1 MRLARIFLALSL
13 LMPLALAP
21 QSAEAKRAAI
31 SLSNEQMMA
40 LGQINDYFN
49 SFQTLRGD
57 FTQTSSKGQTARGV
71 MMIAKPGKIR
81 FEYAPPSALLMVS
94 DGKWLTIKNKF
105 KDTGDQFPLSATP
118 LRLVVSGGID
128 LARDTLIENIA
139 NQNGFT
145 IVTLTDPK
153 DETGSKLIL
162 VYDPVRAVLVQWQV
176 IDGKGRRT
184 TVDLANLET
193 GVKLD
198 PKLFTVS
205 LKRPEFRS
213 NK

>member
-1 MRLARIFLALSL
+1 MRLARLFLAL
-13 LMPLALAP
+13 LMPLLLATG
-21 QSAEAKRAAI
+21 QAEARRARL
-31 SLSNEQMMA
+31 SLSPEQA
-40 LGQINDYFN
+40 QAVARIDAYFN

-57 FTQTSSKGQTARGV
+57 FTQTGSRGQTARGV

-118 LRLVVSGGID
+118 LRLVVTTGLN
-128 LARDTLIENIA
+128 LARDTAIESVND
-139 NQNGFT
+139 QNGLT
-145 IVTLTDPK
+145 IVALSDPK

-162 VYDPVRAVLVQWQV
+162 AFDPAQNVLRQWQV

-193 GVKLD
+193 GMALD
-198 PKLFTVS
+198 PKLFKVT
-205 LKRPEFRS
+205 LKRQEFRS

>member
-1 MRLARIFLALSL
+1 MRLARILFALLVPLLLAQ
-13 LMPLALAP
+13 AP
-21 QSAEAKRAAI
+21 AEARQSGIKLSAEQAQAVGR
-31 SLSNEQMMA
+31 
-40 LGQINDYFN
+40 INDYFN

-57 FTQTSSKGQTARGV
+57 FIQTGSKGQTARGV

-118 LRLVVSGGID
+118 LRLVPAPALD
-128 LARDTLIENIA
+128 LARDTAIINVA
-139 NQNGFT
+139 DQNGLT

-162 VYDPVRAVLVQWQV
+162 AFDPARNMLQQWQV

-193 GVKLD
+193 GVALD
-198 PKLFTVS
+198 PKLFKVT
-205 LKRPEFRS
+205 LKRPEFKNNR
-213 NK
+213 